1 MAVVDAAT
9 DRLRAIYDD
18 LCAGAKAE
26 GEAGPRLEEV
36 ARLSALL
43 APPVGEDAVPAG
55 LVPALYAALVEATL
69 RRGAN
74 SRRLTQ
80 GPRALLR
87 LLWAEAR
94 FLPLSFFVLQA
105 ALLAMALVA
114 NHALTDFAGSRLP
127 LAAPGADLVA
137 RAVLRDALGRSAD
150 ALTLVAPW
158 LGAAAALFSA
168 LPRRKGLWADLEALS
183 PFSEPTRLL
192 ARATVATLMA
202 TAAAVVAGLAQ
213 MGPAPAALLLLART
227 APLFLA
233 VGWALAWSV
242 PFGAQG
248 AAAAS
253 LALWGGLTWFG
264 GRLGR
269 WDPLAPPGAAVPAQA
284 LALAAGLVLFA
295 VAYALQSRASKTCQ
309 AFETSKV
316 STSPAP

>member
-1 MAVVDAAT
+1 MAVADAAT
-9 DRLRAIYDD
+9 DSLRAIHDD

-26 GEAGPRLEEV
+26 GEAAPRLEEV

-43 APPVGEDAVPAG
+43 GPPAGEDAVPAD
-55 LVPALYAALVEATL
+55 LVPALHTALVEATL
-69 RRGAN
+69 RGGTGRQRPA
-74 SRRLTQ
+74 R

-87 LLWAEAR
+87 LLWAEVR

-114 NHALTDFAGSRLP
+114 NRTLTGFAGPSMLP
-127 LAAPGADLVA
+127 LAARGTDPLA
-137 RAVLRDALGRSAD
+137 RALLRDALGRSAD
-150 ALTLVAPW
+150 AVTLVAPW
-158 LGAAAALFSA
+158 LGAAAALFAA

-183 PFSEPTRLL
+183 PFSEPARLL
-192 ARATVATLMA
+192 ARATVATLIA
-202 TAAAVVAGLAQ
+202 TAGTVVAGLAQ
-213 MGPAPAALLLLART
+213 VGPAPAALLLLART

-269 WDPLAPPGAAVPAQA
+269 WDLLAPPGAAVPAQA
-284 LALAAGLVLFA
+284 LAFALGLLLLATAWVLSRRLRPTLGRPAG
-295 VAYALQSRASKTCQ
+295 
-309 AFETSKV
+309 
-316 STSPAP
+316 